1 MKLYHYTK
9 KENLDSILAEGLIA
23 SSRYESFTELRKSVV
38 FCWLYPDSQKIFDD
52 DSVCLEITVDENSCI
67 VAEMDYISFAMM
79 YKYGGAKYG
88 GKNVPV
94 NLQAAELF
102 VRLYEV
108 TAIPIAEYADNFFS
122 PEVLVKGNIDA
133 KYIKIYQQESL

>member
-9 KENLDSILAEGLIA
+9 KENLDRILVEGLIA
-23 SSRYESFTELRKSVV
+23 SSRYESFTELRKNVV
-38 FCWLYPDSQKIFDD
+38 FCWLSPDSQKIFDD
-52 DSVCLEITVDENSCI
+52 DSMCLEITVDDNSCI

>member
-23 SSRYESFTELRKSVV
+23 SSRYESFTELRNNVV
-38 FCWLYPDSQKIFDD
+38 FCWLSPDSQKIFDD
-52 DSVCLEITVDENSCI
+52 NSVCLEITVDDNSCI

-79 YKYGGAKYG
+79 YKHGGAKYG

>member
-9 KENLDSILAEGLIA
+9 KENLDNILAEGLIA
-23 SSRYESFTELRKSVV
+23 SSRYESFMELRKNVV

>member
-9 KENLDSILAEGLIA
+9 KENVDRILAEGLIA
-23 SSRYESFTELRKSVV
+23 SSGYEAFTELRQNVV
-38 FCWLYPDSQKIFDD
+38 FCWLSPDSQKIFDD
-52 DSVCLEITVDENSCI
+52 NSVCLEITVDDNSCI

-94 NLQAAELF
+94 NLQASELF

-133 KYIKIYQQESL
+133 KYIKIYQYETL

>member
-9 KENLDSILAEGLIA
+9 KENVDRILAEGLIA
-23 SSRYESFTELRKSVV
+23 SSGYEAFTELRQNVV
-38 FCWLYPDSQKIFDD
+38 FCWLSPDSQKVFDD
-52 DSVCLEITVDENSCI
+52 NSVCLELTVDDNSCI

-94 NLQAAELF
+94 NLQASELF

-108 TAIPIAEYADNFFS
+108 TAVPINEYAANFFS

-133 KYIKIYQQESL
+133 KYIKIYQHENL

>member
-9 KENLDSILAEGLIA
+9 KENLDRILAEGLIA
-23 SSRYESFTELRKSVV
+23 SSRYESFTELRQDVV
-38 FCWLYPDSQKIFDD
+38 FCWLSPDSQKIFDD
-52 DSVCLEITVDENSCI
+52 NSVCLEITVDDNSCI

-133 KYIKIYQQESL
+133 KYIKVYQQESL

>member
-9 KENLDSILAEGLIA
+9 KENLDRILAEGLIA
-23 SSRYESFTELRKSVV
+23 SSRYESFTELRKNVV

>member
-9 KENLDSILAEGLIA
+9 KENLDRILAEGLIA
-23 SSRYESFTELRKSVV
+23 SSRYEAFTELRNNVV
-38 FCWLYPDSQKIFDD
+38 FCWLSPDSQKIFDD
-52 DSVCLEITVDENSCI
+52 NSVCLEITVDDNSCI

-94 NLQAAELF
+94 NLQASELF
-102 VRLYEV
+102 IQLYEV

-122 PEVLVKGNIDA
+122 PEVLVKGNIEA

>member
-9 KENLDSILAEGLIA
+9 KENVDRILAEGLIA
-23 SSRYESFTELRKSVV
+23 SSGYEAFTELRQNVV
-38 FCWLYPDSQKIFDD
+38 FCWLSPDSQKLFDD
-52 DSVCLEITVDENSCI
+52 NSVCLELTVDDNSCI

-94 NLQAAELF
+94 NLQASELF

-108 TAIPIAEYADNFFS
+108 TAVPINEYAANFFS

-133 KYIKIYQQESL
+133 KYIKIYQHENL